1 MSDTLSAV
9 VALVDL
15 AALAARADIKLNL
28 KSERKS
34 DTVSVTKTATSRP
47 VVPSD
52 YSVVVLRWWR
62 K

>member
-1 MSDTLSAV
+1 MADTLSAV

>member
-1 MSDTLSAV
+1 MADTLSAV

-28 KSERKS
+28 KSERKL
-34 DTVSVTKTATSRP
+34 DTISVTKTATSRP